1 MKEKIIKF
9 FLNLQFIV
17 RPDFWY
23 MANRYS
29 EHWDKTLNNLMDNVK
44 AEISEPNS
52 LDGEIYTIRFDKVEV
67 WIQNYPYSYGHIYDR
82 GKSDTLKV
90 RPSRL
95 TIKRLNR
102 FVEIE
107 LMKKSQESINKKL
120 KWANLR

>member
-23 MANRYS
+23 MQLPYS
-29 EHWDKTLNNLMDNVK
+29 EHWDKILNNLMDNVK
-44 AEISEPNS
+44 AEISHPNS
-52 LDGEIYTIRFDKVEV
+52 LDGVIYTIRFDKVEV
-67 WIQNYPYSYGHIYDR
+67 WIQNYPYSYGHIYNHD
-82 GKSDTLKV
+82 KSDSIKV

-95 TIKRLNR
+95 TIKRLKR

-107 LMKKSQESINKKL
+107 SLKKSQESINKKL
-120 KWANLR
+120 KWINAK